1 MSTGLCFLVFS
12 GLVTPPCSVSLT
24 AMTITYVRPDAADMM
39 LRVFQ
44 RTVHPELLEI
54 VGETRLQVG
63 GVTATL
69 RICADGHAIEV
80 RHGRAAISELAVSR
94 LTPTPRHAC
103 AVERRLIGYR
113 THTVQCGRLQYNCS
127 YQLETVAADVF
138 LQLHRE
144 LEVDARKATLSISL
158 PGAQKTSPRCLS
170 FLSCDLLRNGIVV
183 HSYHTF
189 PGNGAILRVQSLFE
203 LVPAAAKKEA
213 GPG

>member
-1 MSTGLCFLVFS
+1 MSMGLCFHVFS
-12 GLVTPPCSVSLT
+12 GPETPPCSVSLT

-44 RTVHPELLEI
+44 RTVHPELLDI
-54 VGETRLQVG
+54 VAETRLQVG

-69 RICADGHAIEV
+69 RLCADGHAIEV

-94 LTPTPRHAC
+94 LTPTPRHGC

-113 THTVQCGRLQYNCS
+113 THTVLCGRLQYNCS

-144 LEVDARKATLSISL
+144 LEADARKSTLSISL
-158 PGAQKTSPRCLS
+158 PGAQKSSPRCLS
-170 FLSCDLLRNGIVV
+170 FRSCDLLRNGIVV

>member
-1 MSTGLCFLVFS
+1 
-12 GLVTPPCSVSLT
+12 
-24 AMTITYVRPDAADMM
+24 MTITYVRPDAADMM

-44 RTVHPELLEI
+44 RTVHPELLDI
-54 VGETRLQVG
+54 VGETRLNAG
-63 GVTATL
+63 SVTATL
-69 RICADGHAIEV
+69 RICTDGHSIEV
-80 RHGRAAISELAVSR
+80 RHGRAAITELAVSR
-94 LTPTPRHAC
+94 LTPTPRQCC

-113 THTVQCGRLQYNCS
+113 THTVASGRLQYNCS
-127 YQLETVAADVF
+127 YQLETVAPDVF

-144 LEVDARKATLSISL
+144 LEVDARKSTLSISL

-189 PGNGAILRVQSLFE
+189 PGNGAILRIQSLFE
-203 LVPAAAKKEA
+203 LVPTAARKEA